1 MHARPAR
8 HIALGDA
15 CAGILVC
22 PPPRGGRQ
30 VVSVPYAAWATALAT
45 AYTATPV
52 ATTQVRVDAEFVD
65 GEEEE

>member
-1 MHARPAR
+1 M
-8 HIALGDA
+8 
-15 CAGILVC
+15 
-22 PPPRGGRQ
+22 
-30 VVSVPYAAWATALAT
+30 SVPYAAGATALAT